1 MSLLAPTAIST
12 LESQKMVQHFEQ
24 ISTSS
29 ASSSHIFVI
38 GILSPKTMQ
47 HFETRSI
54 WTVKFHSWQHWAF
67 SSVLLVVTNVDPLLK
82 DECKVFW
89 QSRRS
94 SKAPDS
100 CAWSSVTESTVPEM
114 RPSVLE
120 KRSCKSTCRK
130 RAPWGC
136 F

>member
-12 LESQKMVQHFEQ
+12 LESQKMVQNFDQ
-24 ISTSS
+24 IST
-29 ASSSHIFVI
+29 HIFVI
-38 GILSPKTMQ
+38 GILSQKIMQ

-54 WTVKFHSWQHWAF
+54 GTVKFHSWQPWAF
-67 SSVLLVVTNVDPLLK
+67 SSVLLVVTHVDPLLK

-89 QSRRS
+89 QLGRS
-94 SKAPDS
+94 SKAPDH
-100 CAWSSVTESTVPEM
+100 CAWSSVTESTIPEK

-120 KRSCKSTCRK
+120 KRSFKSTCRMC
-130 RAPWGC
+130 APWGR